1 MESIAAVT
9 ALSALAQSSRLEIF
23 RYLVQ
28 ESPNASTPGDLASA
42 LSLPKATLS
51 FHLKELTQA
60 GLISAQPSGRR
71 IFYSANIDAMRDL
84 LDYLS
89 ENCCQGNNCDL
100 TPAAPRRQPGDIV

>member
-1 MESIAAVT
+1 MESITAVS
-9 ALSALAQSSRLEIF
+9 ALSALAQSSRLAIF

-28 ESPNASTPGDLASA
+28 QSPNASTPGDVASA
-42 LSLPKATLS
+42 LALPKATLS

-60 GLISAQPSGRR
+60 GLISGQQSGRR

-89 ENCCQGNNCDL
+89 ENCCQGNDCKIS
-100 TPAAPRRQPGDIV
+100 PAAPQHRQ